1 MADIIIKKKDVEN
14 FGKKVMKEVYKYLN
28 DDDDEFIS
36 IFINKKNIEEI
47 EKEKDKIKKNLL
59 KIYFD
64 DIIKDYFKLILNIN
78 DKDKINND
86 NDKIDKTELRDFFNL
101 YFNNYTEED
110 KLKMIKDKIE
120 NESLDIDF
128 IFRILNKINLETI
141 KKYECRLFLDLK
153 SFLNIYSTYKV
164 DYKKLKD

>member
-14 FGKKVMKEVYKYLN
+14 FGKKVMKEVYKYFN
-28 DDDDEFIS
+28 DGEDICTFI
-36 IFINKKNIEEI
+36 KKDNVEEI
-47 EKEKDKIKKNLL
+47 KKEKDGIKKNLV

-86 NDKIDKTELRDFFNL
+86 NDNDKIDKNELRDFFNL

-141 KKYECRLFLDLK
+141 KRYECLLFLDLK